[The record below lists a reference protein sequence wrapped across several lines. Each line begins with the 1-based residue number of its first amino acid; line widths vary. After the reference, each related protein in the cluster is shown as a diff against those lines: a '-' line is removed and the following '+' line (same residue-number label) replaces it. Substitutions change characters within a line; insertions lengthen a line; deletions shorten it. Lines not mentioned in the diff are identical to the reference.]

1 MKKTADDVKKEQSL
15 SFMYFNRFLMLRYF
29 TAFMFF
35 TNLYWFGM
43 ALTCK
48 SWSAVLPFLLMIGGI
63 AVTLEL
69 TSKLHTKKSTV
80 PVSKGYYIAQ
90 ISVNL
95 AIILISMTPAY
106 SLFLPFLNGKS
117 QFYASSG
124 RKAHLHH
131 VVLYDDLLRRS
142 VLGRGEEITQHGH
155 FACQTSRIGRRRTE
169 RLHDRCCGHGR
180 RIGDD
185 GLRQFGMGRLISG
198 QLLLIFLL
206 LPGTVNRETEKQNP
220 DKYDAYD

>member
-43 ALTCK
+43 ALTCR
-48 SWSAVLPFLLMIGGI
+48 SWSAVLPFFLMIGGI

-69 TSKLHTKKSTV
+69 TSKLHTKKSAV

-90 ISVNL
+90 TSVNL

-106 SLFLPFLNGKS
+106 SLFLPFLNGKG
-117 QFYASSG
+117 QFYVIGIALIGIMMS
-124 RKAHLHH
+124 
-131 VVLYDDLLRRS
+131 VMVLLKIKKIANDQD
-142 VLGRGEEITQHGH
+142 
-155 FACQTSRIGRRRTE
+155 
-169 RLHDRCCGHGR
+169 
-180 RIGDD
+180 
-185 GLRQFGMGRLISG
+185 RQFKVIKM
-198 QLLLIFLL
+198 F
-206 LPGTVNRETEKQNP
+206 EKTN
-220 DKYDAYD
+220 

>member
-95 AIILISMTPAY
+95 AIILISMTPEY
-106 SLFLPFLNGKS
+106 SLFLPFLNGKG
-117 QFYASSG
+117 QFY
-124 RKAHLHH
+124 
-131 VVLYDDLLRRS
+131 VVGIALIGILMSVMVLLKIKK
-142 VLGRGEEITQHGH
+142 ITNDQ
-155 FACQTSRIGRRRTE
+155 
-169 RLHDRCCGHGR
+169 D
-180 RIGDD
+180 
-185 GLRQFGMGRLISG
+185 RQFKVIKM
-198 QLLLIFLL
+198 F
-206 LPGTVNRETEKQNP
+206 EKTN
-220 DKYDAYD
+220 

>member
-1 MKKTADDVKKEQSL
+1 MKKTADDIKKEQSL

-43 ALTCK
+43 ALTCR

-69 TSKLHTKKSTV
+69 TSKLHTKKSAV

-106 SLFLPFLNGKS
+106 SLFLPFLNGKG
-117 QFYASSG
+117 QFYVIGIALLGILMS
-124 RKAHLHH
+124 
-131 VVLYDDLLRRS
+131 VMVLLKIKKIANDQDRQFK
-142 VLGRGEEITQHGH
+142 VIKMFEKTN
-155 FACQTSRIGRRRTE
+155 QTKFEKSRTE
-169 RLHDRCCGHGR
+169 CVL
-180 RIGDD
+180 
-185 GLRQFGMGRLISG
+185 STSA
-198 QLLLIFLL
+198 LLFIFPVKLSANTAFYKFIFSKL
-206 LPGTVNRETEKQNP
+206 
-220 DKYDAYD
+220 